1 VRVATWNINNV
12 VKRIDLLIEWLNRTR
27 PDVVAL
33 QELKNVTE
41 AFPYDALKAAGY
53 SSLVVGQ
60 RSWNGV
66 ALLARDQDIVPVLK
80 ALPGDPSDKE
90 ARYVEAAIGGVLYG
104 CLYLVNGNPQPG
116 PKFAYKLAW
125 FERMRQHA
133 QELWDTGNPVVLLGD
148 WNVVPTDA
156 DIYKPDTWRED
167 ALLQPE
173 TRAAFARVME
183 QGWTDAIGQVYAG
196 QQVPFTFWDYRR
208 RRWERDAGLRI
219 DYILVS
225 PNIEVLDAGVDKEE
239 RGKENASDHAP
250 VWAELRQVPNKRRP
264 TARQSK
270 ATSKKSNTSNSATPE
285 IGVSPGEPTKAT
297 SKTPSK
303 TSKSTSNTTSN
314 TTAKSVQGGPGGVP
328 DLSKAVK
335 AAFPVKLE
343 PQLAT
348 LTSGVPAGDDWVVEN
363 KFDGYRVLVRIDDGK
378 ASLITRNGNDWTTKL
393 RSLAA
398 EVERLGIKRAWLDGE
413 MVVLNEH
420 GVPDF
425 NALQNAI
432 DNSRSNSIVLY
443 LFDVPFVG
451 DKDLRAVPLRVR
463 RQVLQQLIEG
473 RASERVRFSEELNAA
488 PRAVLEAACRLG
500 LEGVMLKKGDAP
512 YVGRRSETWL
522 KLKCQRRQEFVVLGF
537 TDRANSPRD
546 VGAMLLGYY
555 ENGKLRY
562 AGSVGT
568 GWSSTQGAELQAKLL
583 KLETKEAPVDAAIIT
598 PGRWSKRRSG
608 AERWVK
614 PTMVVEVAFGEWTP
628 EGHVR
633 HATFRGVRTDKPA
646 KSIKRE
652 DAAAAGAPSRAVA
665 AKAVSVKVSHPERVI
680 DKSTGTTKLQLVE
693 YYQAIAPWMLPHLK
707 DRPVSLVRGPS
718 GIGGELFFQKHSEA
732 RIPGMTELDPALWPG
747 HDALL
752 AVNTAEAL
760 VHAAQFNV
768 IELHTWNSTSKRIDN
783 PDRVIFDLDPGEG
796 VTWAHV
802 QEAALLT
809 RGLLEQLGLEA
820 WLKTSG
826 GKGLHVVVP
835 LAPKLDYETVKTF
848 SQAVVQHMAKVIP
861 QRFVAKSGGANR
873 VGKIFVDYLRN
884 GHGQTTAAAFSARAR
899 PGLGVSMPVAWEQ
912 LQELK
917 SGAHWTIDT
926 APDYMASQRDDPWAS
941 YWKSKQTLTQAR
953 KLLGK

>member
-1 VRVATWNINNV
+1 MRVATWNINNV
-12 VKRIDLLIEWLNRTR
+12 VKRIDLLLDWLDRTR

-33 QELKNVTE
+33 QELKNVAE
-41 AFPYDALKAAGY
+41 AFPRDALREAGY
-53 SSLVVGQ
+53 ESLVVGQ

-66 ALLARDQDIVPVLK
+66 ALLARGHEIVPVIR

-125 FERMRQHA
+125 FERMRKRA

-156 DIYKPDTWRED
+156 DIYKPDTWRDD

-173 TRAAFARVME
+173 TREVFARVLE
-183 QGWTDAIGQVYAG
+183 QGWTDAISQVYAG

-208 RRWERDAGLRI
+208 KRWERDAGLRI
-219 DYILVS
+219 DHILVS
-225 PNIEVLDAGVDKEE
+225 QNIEVLDAGVDKEE
-239 RGKENASDHAP
+239 RGKENGSDHAP
-250 VWAELRQVPNKRRP
+250 VWAELQPTTGKRRAKAAAP
-264 TARQSK
+264 GAKRTAVPK
-270 ATSKKSNTSNSATPE
+270 
-285 IGVSPGEPTKAT
+285 PTKAAE
-297 SKTPSK
+297 PVD
-303 TSKSTSNTTSN
+303 
-314 TTAKSVQGGPGGVP
+314 AAP

-335 AAFPVKLE
+335 APFPAKLE

-348 LTSGVPAGDDWVVEN
+348 LTQGPPAGANWVIEN
-363 KFDGYRVLVRIDDGK
+363 KFDGYRVLVRIQGGK
-378 ASLITRNGNDWTTKL
+378 VRLITRNGNDWTDKL
-393 RSLAA
+393 KSLTA
-398 EVERLGIKRAWLDGE
+398 EVEQLDIKQAWLDGE

-425 NALQNAI
+425 NMLQNAI
-432 DNSRSNSIVLY
+432 DNSRSANLQLY
-443 LFDVPFVG
+443 LFDAPFLG
-451 DKDLRAVPLRVR
+451 DLDLRAVPLRAR
-463 RQVLQQLIEG
+463 RQVLENLLEQNTSDRI
-473 RASERVRFSEELNAA
+473 RFSEQLNAA
-488 PRAVLEAACRLG
+488 PRDVLEAACRLG
-500 LEGVMLKKGDAP
+500 LEGVMLKDPDAP
-512 YVGRRSETWL
+512 YVGRRSESWL
-522 KLKCQRRQEFVVLGF
+522 KLKCQRRQEFVVVGF
-537 TDRANSPRD
+537 TDRANAPRD

-562 AGSVGT
+562 GGSVGT
-568 GWSSTQGAELQAKLL
+568 GWSSAQGGELQAMLL
-583 KLETKEAPVDAAIIT
+583 KLETKEPPVDAAMVT

-628 EGHVR
+628 DGHVR

-652 DAAAAGAPSRAVA
+652 EAAAAGAPSRQAAVTA
-665 AKAVSVKVSHPERVI
+665 PAFKVKVSNPQRVI
-680 DKSTGTTKLQLVE
+680 DPTTGTTKLQLVE
-693 YYQAIAPWMLPHLK
+693 FYKAIAPWMLPHLK

-732 RIPGMTELDPALWPG
+732 KMPGMTELDPALWPG

-752 AVNTAEAL
+752 AVNSVEAL

-768 IELHTWNSTSKRIDN
+768 IEFHTWNSTSKRIDD

-796 VTWAHV
+796 VTWAHI
-802 QEAALLT
+802 QEAAVLT
-809 RGLLEQLGLEA
+809 HGLLEQLGLKA

-835 LAPKLDYETVKTF
+835 LAPKLDYETVKHF
-848 SQAVVQHMAKVIP
+848 SQNVVQHMAKVIP
-861 QRFVAKSGGANR
+861 QRFVAKSGGSNR

-899 PGLGVSMPVAWEQ
+899 PGMGVSIPVSWEQ
-912 LQELK
+912 LPDIK
-917 SGAHWTIDT
+917 SGAHWTIAT
-926 APDYMASQRDDPWAS
+926 APDYMASQRDDPWID
-941 YWKSKQTLTQAR
+941 YWKSRQTLTQAR
-953 KLLGK
+953 KLLGQ

>member
-1 VRVATWNINNV
+1 MRVATWNVNNV
-12 VKRIDLLIEWLNRTR
+12 LKRLDLLLDWLRRTR

-33 QELKNVTE
+33 QELKTVAE
-41 AFPYDALKAAGY
+41 AFPVEALRAAGY

-66 ALLARDQDIVPVLK
+66 ALLARNQDIIPVVR
-80 ALPGDPSDKE
+80 ALAGDPSDKE
-90 ARYVEAAIGGVLYG
+90 ARYLEAAIGGVLYG

-116 PKFAYKLAW
+116 PKFGYKLAW
-125 FERMRQHA
+125 FERMRRRA

-156 DIYKPDTWRED
+156 DIYKPDTWRDD

-173 TRAAFARVME
+173 TRQAFARVLE

-219 DYILVS
+219 DHILVS
-225 PNIEVLDAGVDKEE
+225 EHIEVLDAGVDKEE
-239 RGKENASDHAP
+239 RGRENASDHAP
-250 VWAELRQVPNKRRP
+250 VWAELRQVTNKRRKP
-264 TARQSK
+264 AAQSK
-270 ATSKKSNTSNSATPE
+270 APANKSNTSNSAAVQRAGSPE
-285 IGVSPGEPTKAT
+285 EREKAPSQT
-297 SKTPSK
+297 RSK
-303 TSKSTSNTTSN
+303 TSKSTTN
-314 TTAKSVQGGPGGVP
+314 TTASPAEVEPSDDV

-335 AAFPVKLE
+335 AAFPDRLE

-348 LTSGVPAGDDWVVEN
+348 LTAGPPAGTDWVIEN
-363 KFDGYRVLVRIDDGK
+363 KFDGYRVLVRIAAGRV
-378 ASLITRNGNDWTTKL
+378 SLITRNGNDWTSKL
-393 RSLAA
+393 KSLAA
-398 EVERLGIKRAWLDGE
+398 EVERLGVTDAWLDGE
-413 MVVLNEH
+413 MVVLNDH

-425 NALQNAI
+425 NKLQNAI
-432 DNSRSNSIVLY
+432 DNSRSSSIVLY
-443 LFDVPFVG
+443 LFDVPYLG
-451 DKDLRAVPLRVR
+451 DRDLRAVPLRSR
-463 RQVLQQLIEG
+463 RQVLQKLLEQN
-473 RASERVRFSEELNAA
+473 ASDRIRFSEELEAA
-488 PRAVLEAACRLG
+488 PRDVLEAACRLG
-500 LEGVMLKKGDAP
+500 LEGVMLKQPDAP

-522 KLKCQRRQEFVVLGF
+522 KLKCRRRQEFVVVGF
-537 TDRANSPRD
+537 TDRANAPRD

-568 GWSSTQGAELQAKLL
+568 GWSSSQGAELQAQLL
-583 KLETKEAPVDAAIIT
+583 KLETKEAPVDAAMVT
-598 PGRWSKRRSG
+598 PGRWSKRRAG

-652 DAAAAGAPSRAVA
+652 EAAAAGAPSRTAAAAPAV
-665 AKAVSVKVSHPERVI
+665 KVKVSNPQRVI
-680 DKSTGTTKLQLVE
+680 DPSTGTTKLQLVE

-732 RIPGMTELDPALWPG
+732 KMPGMTELDPALWPG

-752 AVNTAEAL
+752 AVNSGEAL
-760 VHAAQFNV
+760 LHAAQFNV
-768 IELHTWNSTSKRIDN
+768 IEFHTWNSTSKRIDN
-783 PDRVIFDLDPGEG
+783 PDRVVFDLDPGEG

-802 QEAALLT
+802 QEAAVLT
-809 RGLLEQLGLEA
+809 RGLLEQLGLAA

-835 LAPKLDYETVKTF
+835 LAPKLDFETVKVF
-848 SQAVVQHMAKVIP
+848 SQKVVQHMAKVIP
-861 QRFVAKSGGANR
+861 SRFVAKSGGSNR

-899 PGLGVSMPVAWEQ
+899 PGLGVSIPVAWEQ
-912 LQELK
+912 LPELT
-917 SGAHWTIDT
+917 SGAHWTIQT
-926 APDYMASQRDDPWAS
+926 APDYMASQRDDPWAD
-941 YWKSKQTLTQAR
+941 YWKSRQTLTQA
-953 KLLGK
+953 KKMLGR